1 MTFETIESKQVKD
14 YMDKYGLTNKVF
26 AKALGVS
33 PYAINQWKQRGL
45 TSKTKNFHKLQR
57 VLKLDFY
64 RDNVVDVP
72 DELPCGNTWSV
83 SRVNKWLE
91 SPWDFYCH
99 YIKGLSKP
107 SPWQDALDRGTT
119 LHHIL
124 ECIGNG
130 VSLHSILQSIDL
142 WANKEGLSDK
152 GVADGIR
159 VAEKYLNHYGSVESI
174 GTVIETEKLIEW
186 DLSEYLPRQHFQGYI
201 DAVVVDADGGI
212 WLVDYKTYS
221 NKPRFENLR
230 LELQCNVYM
239 YVMKEIL
246 GYNVQGFVY
255 DCINPKEKIV
265 GRGYHFHQFK
275 INYNEKIVNKVV
287 EDFLSTIEIIINNPD
302 YNIFK
307 KSDYGTPYMDE
318 LVHGF
323 EEENRIKIIGIEED
337 DS

>member
-1 MTFETIESKQVKD
+1 MTFETIEAKTVKD
-14 YMDKYGLTNKVF
+14 YMDKYSLTNKVF

-33 PYAINQWKQRGL
+33 HHCVNQWKQRGL

-64 RDNVVDVP
+64 RDNVVDVT

-159 VAEKYLNHYGSVESI
+159 VAEKYLNHYNGVESI

-186 DLSEYLPRQHFQGYI
+186 DLSEYLPGQHFQGYI

-255 DCINPKEKIV
+255 DCINPREKIT

-275 INYNEKIVNKVV
+275 ISYNEKIVNKVV
-287 EDFLSTIEIIINNPD
+287 EDFLSTIEIIINHPD
-302 YNIFK
+302 YAIFK

-323 EEENRIKIIGIEED
+323 EEENRIMITGIEED
-337 DS
+337 DN

>member
-1 MTFETIESKQVKD
+1 MTIETIEAKAIKD
-14 YMDKYGLTNKVF
+14 YMTKYGLTNKVL
-26 AKALGVS
+26 ANVLGVS

-57 VLKLDFY
+57 VLSLDFY
-64 RDNVVDVP
+64 RDNVIDLIK
-72 DELPCGNTWSV
+72 ELPCGNTWSV
-83 SRVNKWLE
+83 SRVSKWLE

-99 YIKGLSKP
+99 YIKGLSKA

-130 VSLHSILQSIDL
+130 VTLDSILGSIEI
-142 WANKEGLSDK
+142 WAKKEELSEKGL
-152 GVADGIR
+152 ADGIR
-159 VAEKYLNHYGSVESI
+159 VAKKYLENYGGVD
-174 GTVIETEKLIEW
+174 TVGKVLETEKLIEW
-186 DLSEYLPRQHFQGYI
+186 DMSEYLPRQHFKGYI
-201 DAVVVDADGGI
+201 DAVVEDKDGGI

-255 DCINPKEKIV
+255 DCINPKEKIT

-275 INYNEKIVNKVV
+275 ISYNERIVNKVV
-287 EDFLSTIEIIINNPD
+287 EDFLSTIEIIINHLD

-323 EEENRIKIIGIEED
+323 EEENRIKITGIEED